1 MKKRKIT
8 YGISGM
14 MECQIVIKIG
24 NTSKMNVLFS
34 DGSITA
40 TGITPATFTTDNFMV
55 QHAIERSHD
64 FKNGRIY
71 IVRSI
76 ELNEEVKIERNNPTS
91 EKKDSEIKPLKTKT
105 KVVSTEKTEE
115 NKGNED
121 DETADQNTSEE
132 NKGNEDDETADQN
145 TSEENKGNEDDLG
158 IVQVTEIESATDGKT
173 KVDIADL
180 ESAKQYLSETF
191 GEAKS
196 NFRSK
201 KSVLEFAESKNIEFV
216 GLS

>member
-1 MKKRKIT
+1 
-8 YGISGM
+8 M

-91 EKKDSEIKPLKTKT
+91 EKKDSEIKPLETKT
-105 KVVSTEKTEE
+105 KVVSTEKTDE
-115 NKGNED
+115 NKGK
-121 DETADQNTSEE
+121 TADQNTSEE
-132 NKGNEDDETADQN
+132 NNEDIKTDSEDAEEKTKTDDKGTNSKTELIADD
-145 TSEENKGNEDDLG
+145 DDLEKVEVSDLTSAREYLNSKFG
-158 IVQVTEIESATDGKT
+158 IE
-173 KVDIADL
+173 
-180 ESAKQYLSETF
+180 
-191 GEAKS
+191 
-196 NFRSK
+196 K
-201 KSVLEFAESKNIEFV
+201 KSLMSKSSILEAAKTHKIEFL
-216 GLS
+216 GL

>member
-1 MKKRKIT
+1 
-8 YGISGM
+8 M

-91 EKKDSEIKPLKTKT
+91 EKKDSEIKPLETKT
-105 KVVSTEKTEE
+105 KVVSTEKTDE
-115 NKGNED
+115 NKGK
-121 DETADQNTSEE
+121 TADQNTSEE
-132 NKGNEDDETADQN
+132 NNEDIKTDSEDAEEKTKTDDKGTNSETELIADD
-145 TSEENKGNEDDLG
+145 DDLEK
-158 IVQVTEIESATDGKT
+158 VEVSDLTSAREYLNSKFDIE
-173 KVDIADL
+173 
-180 ESAKQYLSETF
+180 
-191 GEAKS
+191 
-196 NFRSK
+196 K
-201 KSVLEFAESKNIEFV
+201 KSLMSKSSILEAAKTHKIVFL
-216 GLS
+216 GL

>member
-1 MKKRKIT
+1 MKKRKTT

-76 ELNEEVKIERNNPTS
+76 ELNKEVKIERNNPTS

-105 KVVSTEKTEE
+105 KVVSTEKT
-115 NKGNED
+115 
-121 DETADQNTSEE
+121 EE

>member
-91 EKKDSEIKPLKTKT
+91 EKKDSEIKPLETKT
-105 KVVSTEKTEE
+105 KVVSTEKT
-115 NKGNED
+115 
-121 DETADQNTSEE
+121 
-132 NKGNEDDETADQN
+132 
-145 TSEENKGNEDDLG
+145 EENKGNEDDLG

>member
-91 EKKDSEIKPLKTKT
+91 EKKDSEIKPLETKT
-105 KVVSTEKTEE
+105 KVVSTEKT
-115 NKGNED
+115 
-121 DETADQNTSEE
+121 EE

>member
-1 MKKRKIT
+1 M
-8 YGISGM
+8 S
-14 MECQIVIKIG
+14 E
-24 NTSKMNVLFS
+24 
-34 DGSITA
+34 
-40 TGITPATFTTDNFMV
+40 
-55 QHAIERSHD
+55 
-64 FKNGRIY
+64 
-71 IVRSI
+71 

-105 KVVSTEKTEE
+105 KVVSTEKT
-115 NKGNED
+115 
-121 DETADQNTSEE
+121 EE

>member
-91 EKKDSEIKPLKTKT
+91 EKKDSEIKPLETKT

-132 NKGNEDDETADQN
+132 NKGNEDD
-145 TSEENKGNEDDLG
+145 LG
-158 IVQVTEIESATDGKT
+158 IVQVTEIESVTDGKT

>member
-132 NKGNEDDETADQN
+132 NKGNEDD
-145 TSEENKGNEDDLG
+145 LG

>member
-132 NKGNEDDETADQN
+132 N
-145 TSEENKGNEDDLG
+145 NEDDLG

>member
-91 EKKDSEIKPLKTKT
+91 EKKDSEIKPLETKT
-105 KVVSTEKTEE
+105 KVVSTEKT
-115 NKGNED
+115 
-121 DETADQNTSEE
+121 
-132 NKGNEDDETADQN
+132 
-145 TSEENKGNEDDLG
+145 
-158 IVQVTEIESATDGKT
+158 
-173 KVDIADL
+173 
-180 ESAKQYLSETF
+180 
-191 GEAKS
+191 
-196 NFRSK
+196 
-201 KSVLEFAESKNIEFV
+201 
-216 GLS
+216 

>member
-91 EKKDSEIKPLKTKT
+91 EKKNSEIKPLETKT
-105 KVVSTEKTEE
+105 KVVSTEKT
-115 NKGNED
+115 
-121 DETADQNTSEE
+121 EE

>member
-76 ELNEEVKIERNNPTS
+76 ELNEEVTFNVDG
-91 EKKDSEIKPLKTKT
+91 EKL
-105 KVVSTEKTEE
+105 
-115 NKGNED
+115 
-121 DETADQNTSEE
+121 
-132 NKGNEDDETADQN
+132 
-145 TSEENKGNEDDLG
+145 
-158 IVQVTEIESATDGKT
+158 TDK
-173 KVDIADL
+173 KFIIDIIPNSLMIYND
-180 ESAKQYLSETF
+180 
-191 GEAKS
+191 
-196 NFRSK
+196 N
-201 KSVLEFAESKNIEFV
+201 EFV
-216 GLS
+216 EEIMRCE

>member
-115 NKGNED
+115 NKGNEE

-132 NKGNEDDETADQN
+132 N
-145 TSEENKGNEDDLG
+145 NEDDLG
-158 IVQVTEIESATDGKT
+158 IVEVTEIESATYGKT

>member
-91 EKKDSEIKPLKTKT
+91 EKKDSEIKPLETKT
-105 KVVSTEKTEE
+105 KVVSTEKTDE
-115 NKGNED
+115 NKGK
-121 DETADQNTSEE
+121 TADQNTSEE
-132 NKGNEDDETADQN
+132 NNEDIKTDSEDAEEKTKTDDKGTNSETELIADD
-145 TSEENKGNEDDLG
+145 DDLEK
-158 IVQVTEIESATDGKT
+158 VEVSDLTSAREYLNSKFDIE
-173 KVDIADL
+173 
-180 ESAKQYLSETF
+180 
-191 GEAKS
+191 
-196 NFRSK
+196 K
-201 KSVLEFAESKNIEFV
+201 KSLMSKSSILEAAKTHKIVFL
-216 GLS
+216 GL